1 MRRYRFLWLILAVY
15 GGYMLWPQMRS
26 ALGMAPGVGSE
37 VPAFAVEDLNGQNFE
52 SRTMDGKVVLVNF
65 WATWCPP
72 CRTEMPGF
80 EQVYRDFHDQGFE
93 ILAIAVDDA
102 GPDRIAQFVADLQ
115 LTFPVIANQSRT
127 ARAFGGAGAV
137 PTSFLIGRD
146 GRIRNKVVGAFEQTR
161 LRAAV
166 EQLLREPHTAR
177 SAAQ

>member
-15 GGYMLWPQMRS
+15 GVYMLWPQVRS
-26 ALGMAPGVGSE
+26 ALGMAPRVGSV
-37 VPAFAVEDLNGQNFE
+37 VPAFAVEDLSGKSFE
-52 SRTMDGKVVLVNF
+52 SRQLDGKVVLVNF

-93 ILAIAVDDA
+93 ILAIAADDTS
-102 GPDRIAQFVADLQ
+102 PDRIAQFAAELQ

-127 ARAFGGAGAV
+127 ARAFGGVAAV
-137 PTSFLIGRD
+137 PTSFLIDRG
-146 GRIRNKVVGAFEQTR
+146 GRIHSKVIGAFEQTR
-161 LRAAV
+161 LRTAV
-166 EQLLREPHTAR
+166 EQLLREPTTAP